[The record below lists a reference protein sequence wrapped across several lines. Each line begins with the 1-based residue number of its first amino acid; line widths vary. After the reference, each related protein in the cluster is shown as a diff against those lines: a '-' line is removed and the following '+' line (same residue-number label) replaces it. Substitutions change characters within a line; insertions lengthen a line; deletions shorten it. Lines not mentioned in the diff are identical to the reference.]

1 MRQNYTPEFDRRRRR
16 ICRFCEDK
24 VNMINHHDDRLL
36 RRFVNERGKIVP
48 RRISGNCALHQRM
61 LTTAIKRARH
71 IAIMPFTSEI
81 YR

>member
-1 MRQNYTPEFDRRRRR
+1 MTPEFDRRRRR
-16 ICRFCEDK
+16 VCRFCEDK
-24 VNMINHHDDRLL
+24 INHISYHDDRLL

-61 LTTAIKRARH
+61 LTTSIKRARH

>member
-1 MRQNYTPEFDRRRRR
+1 MAEFERKRRRV
-16 ICRFCEDK
+16 CRFCEEK
-24 VNMINHHDDRLL
+24 MNSINYFDDRLL
-36 RRFVNERGKIVP
+36 RRFTNERGKIVP

-61 LTTAIKRARH
+61 ITNAIKRARH